1 MDRDAK
7 LMRGDGPTVF
17 TSIKEG
23 KAVDDVVSL
32 ILSAWEVAGRPG
44 KPEPVGDQV

>member
-17 TSIKEG
+17 SSIKEG
-23 KAVDDVVSL
+23 KGVDDVISL
-32 ILSAWEVAGRPG
+32 ILGAWNGAGSPG
-44 KPEPVGDQV
+44 KPEPVGE

>member
-17 TSIKEG
+17 SSVKEG
-23 KAVDDVVSL
+23 KGVDSVIEL
-32 ILSAWEVAGRPG
+32 ILGAWRAAGAPG
-44 KPEPVGDQV
+44 KTGAVGDE